1 MMALLCNAI
10 NMNSFSKWP
19 RELKNVNYRTQK
31 SLNMS
36 GLISIEM
43 FMALEEEVHDLKEQN
58 KLLKA
63 ENNRLRN
70 EFSTKINNMEAQIQK
85 LQPSTSKV

>member
-1 MMALLCNAI
+1 
-10 NMNSFSKWP
+10 MNSFPQWP
-19 RELKNVNYRTQK
+19 REQKTSKIAKK

-85 LQPSTSKV
+85 LQPSTSKVQSVQLF